1 MIEKLRDRLRGACR
15 LGLYA
20 GLALACALLLIA
32 MNGARGPGETGKT
45 PLETRVEGVLSQI
58 EGVGAVSVMITEDE
72 EGEIIGA
79 VIVANRLHG
88 LRAALDVQEAVRTG
102 GATNGAVIHLSGEGV
117 PCIVIGIPVRY
128 SHTHYGDRKSVV

>member
-1 MIEKLRDRLRGACR
+1 MIEKLRDRLRGARR

-88 LRAALDVQEAVRTG
+88 LRAALDVQEAVRTLLDIETDRIQIIG
-102 GATNGAVIHLSGEGV
+102 GNRIGE
-117 PCIVIGIPVRY
+117 
-128 SHTHYGDRKSVV
+128 